1 MSLEFLLN
9 SPSPSGSPAPRAI
22 KQEPETTTAAA
33 IPVKREP
40 SLVDEE
46 VQRVKPEH
54 IAAKEEDIAV
64 KNETAAIKPEVKQEA
79 TVAQPPPT
87 ATCDFCPFTYQDWRQ
102 LWAHWA
108 VHLGVHT
115 TRCIVCGVRSS
126 NNDMAKK
133 HAVSKQHLD
142 QLRRNGAGA

>member
-1 MSLEFLLN
+1 MKKS
-9 SPSPSGSPAPRAI
+9 SVSRAG
-22 KQEPETTTAAA
+22 T
-33 IPVKREP
+33 
-40 SLVDEE
+40 
-46 VQRVKPEH
+46 
-54 IAAKEEDIAV
+54 AAKEEDAAI
-64 KNETAAIKPEVKQEA
+64 KTETAAIKPEVKQQAAVPE
-79 TVAQPPPT
+79 PPT
-87 ATCDFCPFTYQDWRQ
+87 ATCDFCPFRYQDWRQ

-126 NNDMAKK
+126 NDEMAKK